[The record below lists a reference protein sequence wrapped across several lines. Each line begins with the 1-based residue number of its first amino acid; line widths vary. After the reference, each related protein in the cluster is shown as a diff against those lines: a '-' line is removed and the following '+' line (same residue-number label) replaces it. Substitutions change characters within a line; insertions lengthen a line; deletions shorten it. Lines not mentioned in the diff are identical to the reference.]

1 MPGIKT
7 RPNMPRL
14 DDLYTGVTDDS
25 FDRIASSTRMVSQ
38 QAQAMGVKEANL
50 MGSQDYSEDYS
61 SYGDDYEYVS
71 EEDQRMAQIL
81 SQEDPEAELHAGDF
95 SFYLYPDYSAI
106 MEVDR
111 RSACVAVNQYD
122 YEEDL
127 EEAWDSCYKMSRR
140 RDF

>member
-1 MPGIKT
+1 MPK
-7 RPNMPRL
+7 L
-14 DDLYTGVTDDS
+14 EELYTGVTDDS
-25 FDRIASSTRMVSQ
+25 FDRIASSTRLISH
-38 QAQAMGVKEANL
+38 QAKEMGVKEANL
-50 MGSQDYSEDYS
+50 MGYSQDESENY

-95 SFYLYPDYSAI
+95 SFYLYPDYSVI

-140 RDF
+140 REF